1 LLSPVAA
8 WKFLLIAAMN
18 TCCCFFRLWRHV
30 VLCVVA
36 DVSGNV
42 FAVGLQCWNH
52 KAEGKNVIK
61 LYTGTLGCQLKFSL
75 PQFTHKMEISFVPSP
90 CFFSPILRN
99 PVKYLSFVIGG
110 GLNVSWI
117 HLHEF
122 NRMGRN
128 KSDSSGPRY
137 SRQFKGFCK
146 HFNVL
151 SVSKNVWYYM
161 SSWETARFWRTVG

>member
-1 LLSPVAA
+1 
-8 WKFLLIAAMN
+8 MN

-30 VLCVVA
+30 VLCVVT

-42 FAVGLQCWNH
+42 FSVGLQWWNH
-52 KAEGKNVIK
+52 KAEGKSVIK
-61 LYTGTLGCQLKFSL
+61 LYTGTLGCQLKLYRGTLGCQLKFSL

-99 PVKYLSFVIGG
+99 PVQYLSFVIGG

-122 NRMGRN
+122 NRVGRN
-128 KSDSSGPRY
+128 KPNFSGSGY

-146 HFNVL
+146 NVNVL
-151 SVSKNVWYYM
+151 PVSKNGWYYM
-161 SSWETARFWRTVG
+161 SSWGTVRFWRTVG